1 MRGVYMDLSSRKQIT
16 NNWQLY
22 LMLFLPLLFLVI
34 FLYLPMFGVVIA
46 FKNYRP
52 LKGIMG
58 SDWVGLKHFFVFFK
72 SYQFKRVLLNTLRI
86 SLYSLVAGFPIPI
99 IFALSLNYIKNRNY
113 KKTIQTVVYA
123 PYFISTVVIVSMI
136 TQFFSPRCGFIAA
149 ILSSIVG
156 HPVDLLS
163 MPQFFDDLYVWSGV
177 WQSIGFNSIIYI
189 ACLSGVNTELHEAA
203 IVDGATKFKRI
214 LNIDLPHI
222 LPTAIVLLILN
233 LGQILNV
240 GYEKVFLMQNPL
252 SLSHSE
258 IISTY
263 VYKVGLESNIP
274 QYSYSAAIGL
284 FQSIVGLVLIT
295 IVNKIANKLG
305 DKGLW

>member
-1 MRGVYMDLSSRKQIT
+1 MDLKSRKQIL

-22 LMLFLPLLFLVI
+22 LMLLLPLLFLII
-34 FLYLPMFGVVIA
+34 FVYLPMFGVVIA

-52 LKGIMG
+52 LKGIWG
-58 SDWVGLKHFFVFFK
+58 SEWVGFKHFVCFFK
-72 SYQFKRVLLNTLRI
+72 SYQFKRVLWNTIKI

-99 IFALSLNYIKNRNY
+99 IFALSLNYIKNKHY

-136 TQFFSPRCGFIAA
+136 TQFFTPRRGFLAV
-149 ILSSIVG
+149 LLTSIVG
-156 HPVDLLS
+156 HSVDIIPV
-163 MPQFFDDLYVWSGV
+163 PEFFDDLYVWSGV
-177 WQSIGFNSIIYI
+177 WQSVGFNSVIYI
-189 ACLSGVNTELHEAA
+189 ACLSGVNPELHEAA
-203 IVDGATKFKRI
+203 IVDGATKFIRI
-214 LNIDLPHI
+214 FKIDLPHI
-222 LPTAIVLLILN
+222 IPTAIVLLILN
-233 LGQILNV
+233 LGRVLNV

-252 SLSHSE
+252 NLSHSE

-284 FQSIVGLVLIT
+284 FQSVVGLILIT
-295 IVNKIANKLG
+295 VVNKIANKVG
-305 DKGLW
+305 DKGIW